1 MENWRTESVEAL
13 FQAILKLKTAEEC
26 AAFFEDLCT
35 IKELRE
41 MAQRLSVA
49 QMLAN
54 GQIYANIAKETGAST
69 ATISRVNRCLS
80 YGNGGY
86 EMILSRLKEQ

>member
-13 FQAILKLKTAEEC
+13 FQAMLKLKTAEEC